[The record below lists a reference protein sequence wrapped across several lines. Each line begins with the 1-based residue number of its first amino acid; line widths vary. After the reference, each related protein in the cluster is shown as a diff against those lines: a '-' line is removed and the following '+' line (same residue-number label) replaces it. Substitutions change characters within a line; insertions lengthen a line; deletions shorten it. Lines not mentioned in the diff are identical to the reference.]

1 MELSKE
7 FRERFVK
14 TLQGK
19 DYVLYGGLLELAR
32 QRGLKRIDTRVI
44 QIPSQDNGMY
54 GVVEAEIETDD
65 GVLSSFSFVV

>member
-32 QRGLKRIDTRVI
+32 QRGLTRIDTRVI
-44 QIPSQDNGMY
+44 QIPSQDNGMA
-54 GVVEAEIETDD
+54 GGWRQRLKLMT
-65 GVLSSFSFVV
+65 GCLRK